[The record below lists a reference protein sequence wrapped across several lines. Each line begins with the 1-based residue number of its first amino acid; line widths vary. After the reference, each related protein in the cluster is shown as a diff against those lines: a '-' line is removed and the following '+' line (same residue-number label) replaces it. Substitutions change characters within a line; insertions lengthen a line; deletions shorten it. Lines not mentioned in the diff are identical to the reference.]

1 MHIYSNNLISD
12 KQSGY
17 KKNDSTIKQ
26 LLAITHEI
34 YKAFDQAPS
43 KEVRAI
49 FLDISRAFDRV
60 WHEGLIHKLMK
71 NGIGG
76 EMLNILSSF
85 LAEREQ
91 RVIIDGKFSSWANI
105 EAGVPQGS
113 ILGPILFLV
122 YINDLID
129 EVDSEIK
136 IFADDTFI
144 FRIVDQNCTEKLN
157 QDLDKITAWA
167 HSWKMSFNPSIT
179 KQAVEV
185 CFSNKPTPSTFEVL
199 VFNGIPVKQSSD
211 TKHLGLSLDFRLD
224 FKKHLAEKLGN
235 ANQGLGVMKQLY
247 KWTPRRSLEEI
258 FKLYTRPHLDYGDI
272 IYDIADLNK
281 TSIFTS
287 AASNLRMEKIEMIQ
301 YRAARIITGAWQG
314 TSREKLYDDLGWES
328 LQNRRSVRKLCIVY
342 ETLKNSYP
350 RYLSD
355 ILNECK
361 YSQNSRLFYL
371 QMLKT
376 IPCRTNKFKAS
387 CLPSAI
393 RDWNLLSF
401 ETKTA
406 VSKQAFKNRILK
418 LTRPKKNLILA
429 FWIRINANILL
440 F

>member
-1 MHIYSNNLISD
+1 M
-12 KQSGY
+12 
-17 KKNDSTIKQ
+17 
-26 LLAITHEI
+26 LAITHEI
-34 YKAFDQAPS
+34 YKAFDHSPP

-60 WHEGLIHKLMK
+60 WHEGLIHKLK
-71 NGIGG
+71 QNGIEG
-76 EMLNILSSF
+76 EMLNILSIF

-129 EVDSEIK
+129 EVDSKIK

-144 FRIVDQNCTEKLN
+144 FRIVDQNSTEKLN

-167 HSWKMSFNPSIT
+167 SKWKMVFNPSIN

-185 CFSNKPTPSTFEVL
+185 CFSSKPTPSTFEIL
-199 VFNGIPVKQSSD
+199 DFNGIPVKQSSE

-224 FKKHLAEKLGN
+224 FKKHLAEKLGK
-235 ANQGLGVMKQLY
+235 ANQGLGVMKQLC

-287 AASNLRMEKIEMIQ
+287 AASNLRMEKIEIIQ
-301 YRAARIITGAWQG
+301 YQAARIVTGAWQG

-328 LQNRRSVRKLCIVY
+328 LQNRRTARKLCILY

-350 RYLSD
+350 RYLSE
-355 ILNECK
+355 ILNDCK
-361 YSQNSRLFYL
+361 YSQNSRLFDL

-376 IPCRTNKFKAS
+376 FPCRTNKFKAT

-406 VSKQAFKNRILK
+406 VSKQAFKNKILK
-418 LTRPKKNLILA
+418 LTRPKKNIL
-429 FWIRINANILL
+429 FWPLG
-440 F
+440 